1 MLSEHY
7 KNRLE
12 ETAGLPDG
20 ILTRTERGKLKQGF
34 RSRKIESGYIV

>member
-12 ETAGLPDG
+12 ETVCVPGGVLV
-20 ILTRTERGKLKQGF
+20 RTEIGKLKQGF
-34 RSRKIESGYIV
+34 RSCKNENNYIA